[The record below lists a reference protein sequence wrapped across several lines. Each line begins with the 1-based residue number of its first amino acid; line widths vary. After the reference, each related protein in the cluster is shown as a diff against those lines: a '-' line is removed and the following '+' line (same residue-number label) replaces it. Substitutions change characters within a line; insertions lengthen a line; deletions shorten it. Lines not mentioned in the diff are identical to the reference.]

1 MDELDEIEAL
11 EHSAEKMMNE
21 KPATRSRQAESA
33 VVEEDLQPAPT
44 TPGAL
49 PPAKA
54 AGAERSAPPPGAASA
69 GQGAPPGDGST
80 QVDELYRQI
89 LERLDRL
96 PDGIVY
102 ALKKGE
108 AMPPPRSGGFW
119 PWRSAPEP
127 EPEDEEDF
135 ASLDNVRPNVSEEE
149 WQRRHDAAT
158 LLKAVEDRV
167 FGHAMT
173 HHSSVVVLIG
183 WAFALLSVGMGMSW
197 GYIAGTAKFPA
208 WWPKPGAGLAQYL
221 AATFLNAPVG
231 ILLLPVSGYILW
243 RIAGDMEGKKGRG
256 AMRALSVLLIVAGIA
271 LPFVGLL

>member
-21 KPATRSRQAESA
+21 KPATRSRKAESA
-33 VVEEDLQPAPT
+33 VVEEDLQPAPADHANDPV
-44 TPGAL
+44 TP
-49 PPAKA
+49 PEP
-54 AGAERSAPPPGAASA
+54 RSS
-69 GQGAPPGDGST
+69 QGPSSSLEP
-80 QVDELYRQI
+80 DEIYWQI
-89 LERLDRL
+89 LDRLDRL
-96 PDGIVY
+96 PDGIVD

-108 AMPPPRSGGFW
+108 ALPSPRSGGVW

-135 ASLDNVRPNVSEEE
+135 SSLDNVRPNVSEEE

-173 HHSSVVVLIG
+173 YHSSVVVLIG

-208 WWPKPGAGLAQYL
+208 WWPKPGAGLFPYL
-221 AATFLNAPVG
+221 ASTFLNAPVG
-231 ILLLPVSGYILW
+231 ILLLPLSGYILW
-243 RIAGDMEGKKGRG
+243 RIAGDVEGKKGRV
-256 AMRALSVLLIVAGIA
+256 ATQAIAVLLLVAGIA